1 MISTTAL
8 AAELVSG
15 HPVTG
20 PYSSDNWIAAN
31 ELNAKNIGDVQPMTS
46 GDALQW
52 SAQASPSDTPRL
64 LKIQAA
70 AESNP
75 NDDLKAISRAADI
88 LVQRTANLD
97 LNDPEISAMIS
108 ALEAGTVLSADD
120 VAALTVLETV
130 EISRAAQLGWP
141 TVTEPD
147 VRWARI

>member
-1 MISTTAL
+1 MISTEAM
-8 AAELVSG
+8 AAELAAG

-20 PYSSDNWIAAN
+20 AYSSNDQTAAN
-31 ELNAKNIGDVQPMTS
+31 ELNAKNIADVQPMTS
-46 GDALQW
+46 GDVLQW

-88 LVQRTANLD
+88 LVQRAANLD
-97 LNDPEISAMIS
+97 LNDPEIAAMIS

-120 VAALTVLETV
+120 VAALTALATV

>member
-1 MISTTAL
+1 MISTEAM
-8 AAELVSG
+8 AAELAAG

-20 PYSSDNWIAAN
+20 AYSSNDQTAAN
-31 ELNAKNIGDVQPMTS
+31 ELNAKNIADVQPMTS
-46 GDALQW
+46 GDVLQW

-88 LVQRTANLD
+88 LVQRAANLD
-97 LNDPEISAMIS
+97 LNDPEIAAMIS
-108 ALEAGTVLSADD
+108 ALEAWAVLSTAD
-120 VAALTVLETV
+120 VTALTTLATV
-130 EISRAAQLGWP
+130 DISRAAELGWP

>member
-1 MISTTAL
+1 MISTEAM
-8 AAELVSG
+8 AAELAAG

-20 PYSSDNWIAAN
+20 AYSSNDQTAAN
-31 ELNAKNIGDVQPMTS
+31 ELNAKNIADVQPMTS
-46 GDALQW
+46 GDVLQW

-88 LVQRTANLD
+88 LVQRAANLD
-97 LNDPEISAMIS
+97 LNDPEIAAMIS
-108 ALEAGTVLSADD
+108 ALEAGAVLSTAD
-120 VAALTVLETV
+120 VTALTTLATV
-130 EISRAAQLGWP
+130 DISRAAELGWP